1 MQKEEFLEV
10 FRAMLVAAFE
20 MHTSSEVQD
29 VTGVVE
35 AASELH
41 RLGNRLSDEAM
52 QVMLGVLITQWA
64 VYVSQDETFMH
75 PEESI
80 DYMIG
85 KLDRMLA

>member
-1 MQKEEFLEV
+1 MEKEEFLEV

-29 VTGVVE
+29 VQGVVD
-35 AASELH
+35 AATALH
-41 RLGNRLSDEAM
+41 RLGSRLSDEAM
-52 QVMLGVLITQWA
+52 QVMLGILITQWA
-64 VYVSQDETFMH
+64 VYVSQDDKFMH

-80 DYMIG
+80 EYMIG